1 MKLAMAVALAHR
13 PKLLIL
19 DEATSG
25 LDPIM
30 RDEMLDVFLDF
41 VGEADHSILLS
52 SHITSDLEK
61 VADYITFIHR
71 GEVFMSEEKDRIMEE
86 YAVIHCRSED
96 VEQMDKK
103 YIAGIQRGTYGCDVL
118 VNNRTAVRQ

>member
-1 MKLAMAVALAHR
+1 MRFWICFWRFIQDEEHSV
-13 PKLLIL
+13 LI
-19 DEATSG
+19 
-25 LDPIM
+25 
-30 RDEMLDVFLDF
+30 
-41 VGEADHSILLS
+41 S

-118 VNNRTAVRQ
+118 VNNRTAVRPEISGSADGCGETGRHSDV